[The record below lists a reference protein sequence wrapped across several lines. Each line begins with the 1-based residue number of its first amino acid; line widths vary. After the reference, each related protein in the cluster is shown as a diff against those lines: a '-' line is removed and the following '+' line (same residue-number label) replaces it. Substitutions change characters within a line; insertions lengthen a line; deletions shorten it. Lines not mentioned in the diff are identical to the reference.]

1 MTEAIFASNWDEL
14 TKGKTVAVDFWA
26 SWCGPCMF
34 FGPIVNKVNEEKGS
48 IPIYKCN
55 VDENIDVSK
64 KYDIQS
70 IPTLIVFKDG
80 VEIARRNGA
89 SEASLLKEYLVKFK

>member
-26 SWCGPCMF
+26 AWCGPCMF
-34 FGPIVNKVNEEKGS
+34 FGPIVNEVNKSNDS

-55 VDENIDVSK
+55 VDENINVSK
-64 KYDIQS
+64 KYQVMS

-80 VEIARRNGA
+80 EEIARRTGA
-89 SEASLLKEYLVKFK
+89 SEASLLKSYLEKFK

>member
-1 MTEAIFASNWDEL
+1 MTTEIFESNWDEL

-26 SWCGPCMF
+26 AWCGPCMF
-34 FGPIVNKVNEEKGS
+34 FGPIVDKVDKANDT

-55 VDENIDVSK
+55 VDENINVSK